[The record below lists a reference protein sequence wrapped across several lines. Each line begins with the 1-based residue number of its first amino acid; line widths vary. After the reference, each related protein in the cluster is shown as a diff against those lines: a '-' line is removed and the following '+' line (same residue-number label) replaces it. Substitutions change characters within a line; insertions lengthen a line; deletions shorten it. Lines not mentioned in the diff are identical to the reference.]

1 MKKQRSY
8 GISGKY
14 LFLAAALSFALT
26 GCGSSAV
33 SKTALKNDSFE
44 AYKEL
49 DAGNWDKAI
58 ALFEAETKGE
68 QPEYMALLGLAKA
81 QIGAGDWESAEDTLK
96 KTTKVYPEEATAF
109 IYQGETARQLED
121 YDLAAES
128 YYMAVKLD
136 MEETAKDENHIENV
150 QIRDQFV
157 SSLDQA
163 QDLQSGYEYAKELY
177 TKDTSDTKILGG
189 LLWTA
194 AKLDSEEAKAGVKE
208 AVAGQPQEY
217 VVTTLIQ
224 ACDELK
230 AGNKEAAQQLLFDP
244 YHVEDWEEAAD
255 LRFGYPT
262 EINGEMM
269 AAGGQKVFGKDGVM
283 FGTYVNG
290 SWNGECVAGY
300 GRISDTTRKQN
311 DVEYKGKSY
320 FDYRFSGN
328 FSEGVPEGTISYRED
343 YHSEYEGQNFDQY
356 FYIDEGSITFADGKA
371 QGRCEITGY
380 SVRNGGDRRPN
391 DTTVHEFKDGEP
403 QPFSADT
410 EDGTKMVYE
419 FTYSNGSS
427 WSRYEEQ
434 ACSHSYIWKK

>member
-1 MKKQRSY
+1 
-8 GISGKY
+8 
-14 LFLAAALSFALT
+14 
-26 GCGSSAV
+26 
-33 SKTALKNDSFE
+33 
-44 AYKEL
+44 
-49 DAGNWDKAI
+49 
-58 ALFEAETKGE
+58 
-68 QPEYMALLGLAKA
+68 
-81 QIGAGDWESAEDTLK
+81 
-96 KTTKVYPEEATAF
+96 
-109 IYQGETARQLED
+109 
-121 YDLAAES
+121 
-128 YYMAVKLD
+128 
-136 MEETAKDENHIENV
+136 
-150 QIRDQFV
+150 
-157 SSLDQA
+157 
-163 QDLQSGYEYAKELY
+163 
-177 TKDTSDTKILGG
+177 
-189 LLWTA
+189 
-194 AKLDSEEAKAGVKE
+194 
-208 AVAGQPQEY
+208 
-217 VVTTLIQ
+217 
-224 ACDELK
+224 
-230 AGNKEAAQQLLFDP
+230 
-244 YHVEDWEEAAD
+244 
-255 LRFGYPT
+255 
-262 EINGEMM
+262 MM

-328 FSEGVPEGTISYRED
+328 FSEGVPEGTIFYRED